1 MSLFPKP
8 FTIERVSRALVRG
21 TYVDGTPVQLTFS
34 GSNGGTVQPL
44 SGEDIANLEPA
55 SRSIGKVWIRT
66 TSVLRK
72 RTDGSLEKAD
82 VLIHGGHRWE
92 VIDNMNFDNGLIPH
106 HKYLAEYRG
115 KAS

>member
-21 TYVDGTPVQLTFS
+21 TYVDGTPQLITFS

-66 TSVLRK
+66 KAVLRK

-82 VLIHGGHRWE
+82 VLIHDGRRWE

-115 KAS
+115 KA

>member
-8 FTIERVSRALVRG
+8 FIIERVSRALVRG
-21 TYVDGTPVQLTFS
+21 TYVDGVPEILTFS
-34 GSNGGTVQPL
+34 GPNGGTVQPL

-66 TSVLRK
+66 KAVLRK

-82 VLIHGGHRWE
+82 VLIHDGRRWE
-92 VIDNMNFDNGLIPH
+92 IIDNMNFDNGQIPH

-115 KAS
+115 KA

>member
-21 TYVDGTPVQLTFS
+21 TYVDGTPVQLTFQ
-34 GSNGGTVQPL
+34 GTVQPL

-66 TSVLRK
+66 TAALRK

-82 VLIHGGHRWE
+82 VLIHDGRRWE
-92 VIDNMNFDNGLIPH
+92 VIDNMHFDNGLIPH

-115 KAS
+115 KAT

>member
-8 FTIERVSRALVRG
+8 FIIERVSRALVRG
-21 TYVDGTPVQLTFS
+21 TYVDGVPEILTFS
-34 GSNGGTVQPL
+34 GPNGGTVQPL

-66 TSVLRK
+66 KAVLRK
-72 RTDGSLEKAD
+72 RIDGSLEKAD
-82 VLIHGGHRWE
+82 VLIHDGRRWE
-92 VIDNMNFDNGLIPH
+92 VIDNMNFDNGPIPH

-115 KAS
+115 KA

>member
-8 FTIERVSRALVRG
+8 FIIERVSRALVRG
-21 TYVDGTPVQLTFS
+21 TYVDGTPVQLTFQ
-34 GSNGGTVQPL
+34 GTVQPL

-66 TSVLRK
+66 TAALRK

-82 VLIHGGHRWE
+82 VLIHDGRRWE
-92 VIDNMNFDNGLIPH
+92 IIDNLNFDNALIPH

-115 KAS
+115 KAA